1 MDHSAQELVKEIVET
16 KEEEEDKRINT
27 SKIRII
33 FKIKLF

>member
-1 MDHSAQELVKEIVET
+1 MDYSAQELVKEIVET

-27 SKIRII
+27 SKMRII